1 MDNLFKILGVA
12 ILCACVGVVLRSAG
26 NNFGDV
32 AKIVFAALLSGV
44 VIVSASPLIELIF
57 NICEGSQVN
66 TYMSVM
72 LKALGVSFVTHICAS
87 VCRDVGEQT
96 VASYAELAGK
106 IEMLIISVP
115 LIEEIIGIAEGLVE
129 MI

>member
-44 VIVSASPLIELIF
+44 VIISASPLIELIF

-72 LKALGVSFVTHICAS
+72 LKALGVSFVTHICVS